1 MCLFSLSDHFPWVWL
16 DVMFEWCF
24 VLGYKQEDGF
34 RNIGQSGCWRG
45 AQRLRSAGSKIQ
57 SSDFWFEGL
66 LAASANDQGWFVC
79 VRGFVGVCSR
89 GSAEV
94 FLWRKGVR
102 VVASWQRRSSLLTC
116 VCCLWAEASLVRW
129 LPGDSTNYGPVH
141 MWVTPGATH
150 WWR

>member
-1 MCLFSLSDHFPWVWL
+1 M
-16 DVMFEWCF
+16 MFC

-57 SSDFWFEGL
+57 SSGFWFEGL

-102 VVASWQRRSSLLTC
+102 VPAGSDAALCSHVCVVCEQR
-116 VCCLWAEASLVRW
+116 
-129 LPGDSTNYGPVH
+129 PH
-141 MWVTPGATH
+141 
-150 WWR
+150 